1 MDDKALKVDASFDQD
16 TSLDTLAFELDSL
29 FCSTPPD
36 SHQLEIT
43 FEWTDAL
50 LMHTTTAWQ
59 PSKPDVTSNPMSVQP
74 VSDVESEQGPSKEKF
89 LDPLEDEKE
98 PCYVPSSEPTAI
110 VVQPRPPPS
119 PNPSTEHHAMSESP
133 LSDPKSC
140 IEPNPAQSLTDHQVS
155 ARVLLEQISIKSSHG
170 DVDATVITEHQIGL
184 VVKQPTAPPYQ
195 LIDGKRWGAIMC
207 FLLHVL
213 LSSSYNWD
221 SSMLDEASTVGDK
234 WINPAGTRPAA
245 APNFCQVIAI
255 CESNYGEGT
264 SLPHPRHRA
273 FLDVLSSIP
282 DTHPIPYNG
291 CPPFML

>member
-1 MDDKALKVDASFDQD
+1 MA
-16 TSLDTLAFELDSL
+16 
-29 FCSTPPD
+29 
-36 SHQLEIT
+36 
-43 FEWTDAL
+43 
-50 LMHTTTAWQ
+50 
-59 PSKPDVTSNPMSVQP
+59 
-74 VSDVESEQGPSKEKF
+74 
-89 LDPLEDEKE
+89 
-98 PCYVPSSEPTAI
+98 SSEATAI

-119 PNPSTEHHAMSESP
+119 PNPSTEHHAVSESP
-133 LSDPKSC
+133 LSNPKSC

-155 ARVLLEQISIKSSHG
+155 ARVLLEQISIKASHG
-170 DVDATVITEHQIGL
+170 DIDATVATEHQIGL

-234 WINPAGTRPAA
+234 WINPAGTWPAA

-264 SLPHPRHRA
+264 SLPHLRHRA
-273 FLDVLSSIP
+273 FLDVLSPTP

-291 CPPFML
+291 CPPFMLWGDSHASACIANRNGEVVLKPYCDKTIKTSRLPSTEQTPGSPTWWPRATTRRTRRTRRPPRTTR